1 MAARRTIDRRE
12 TQYFV
17 DGNTVRKAV
26 PERKPSGHRQ
36 QETKQRRK
44 RRARQERA
52 LHMNLPYVVVLTVA
66 VICSLGICVNYL
78 HVQSSM
84 AKQMDDIKKIEQD
97 LENLRA
103 ENDAAEMAINASIDL
118 DYIYKVA
125 TEELGMVYANKEQVI
140 LYDKTE
146 SEYIKQYEDAPK
158 R

>member
-1 MAARRTIDRRE
+1 MAARRNMDRRE

-26 PERKPSGHRQ
+26 PERRPSRQ
-36 QETKQRRK
+36 QEIKQRRK

-52 LHMNLPYVVVLTVA
+52 LHMNLPYVVVLTAA
-66 VICSLGICVNYL
+66 VICSLGICVDYL

-103 ENDAAEMAINASIDL
+103 ENDAAELSINASIDL

-146 SEYIKQYEDAPK
+146 SEYIKQYEDVPK